1 MGNTYVWLDRKLIHE
16 KGPVLGLDID
26 DDFES
31 MSRRPLLEITFDS
44 ED

>member
-26 DDFES
+26 DKF
-31 MSRRPLLEITFDS
+31 EITMK
-44 ED
+44 E